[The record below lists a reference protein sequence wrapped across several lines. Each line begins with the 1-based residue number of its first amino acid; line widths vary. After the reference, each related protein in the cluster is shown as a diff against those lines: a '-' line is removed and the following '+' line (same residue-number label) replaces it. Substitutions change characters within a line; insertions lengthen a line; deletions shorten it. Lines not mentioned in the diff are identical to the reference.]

1 MPKGTIKLISD
12 RGFGF
17 ISPDEGK
24 DIFFYRSALQ
34 GIDYRVDFES
44 LTEGQRVQF
53 EVGTGR
59 DGRAEAIKVKLAQ
72 SKSE

>member
-17 ISPDEGK
+17 IRPDEGK
-24 DIFFYRSALQ
+24 DIFFHRDALQ
-34 GIDYRVDFES
+34 GIDYRVDFYS

-59 DGRAEAIKVKLAQ
+59 DGRPQAIKIRLLQ
-72 SKSE
+72 PENE

>member
-1 MPKGTIKLISD
+1 MPKGIIKLISD

-17 ISPDEGK
+17 IRPDEGK
-24 DIFFYRSALQ
+24 DIFFHRSALQ
-34 GIDYRVDFES
+34 GVDYKVDFES

-59 DGRAEAIKVKLAQ
+59 DGRTEAIKVRLAQ
-72 SKSE
+72 PGSE